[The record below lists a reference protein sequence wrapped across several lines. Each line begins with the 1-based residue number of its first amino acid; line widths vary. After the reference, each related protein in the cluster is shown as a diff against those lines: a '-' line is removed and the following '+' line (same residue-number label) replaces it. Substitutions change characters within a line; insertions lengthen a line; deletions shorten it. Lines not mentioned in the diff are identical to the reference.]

1 MIHRVFCCVLALA
14 VACGSSGGES
24 SADGVLA
31 SSVSRNGLSLTND
44 TLKQAADAIDAGHPW
59 LATVALAPIVRDAA
73 RRTPTA
79 MLLAARAAAGWDG
92 WTEVERLLKEQPWL
106 DTSFEGEGQ
115 ELLARA
121 AFARGADSLALPE
134 AQAALAHAKDANDRA
149 RRL

>member
-1 MIHRVFCCVLALA
+1 MIHRVCWCALALA
-14 VACGSSGGES
+14 VACGTSGGES

-31 SSVSRNGLSLTND
+31 SSVSQDGLSLTND
-44 TLKQAADAIDAGHPW
+44 TLKRAADAIDAGHPW
-59 LATVALAPIVRDAA
+59 LATVALAPIVRDAG

-79 MLLAARAAAGWDG
+79 TLLAARAAAGWDG
-92 WTEVERLLKEQPWL
+92 WTEVERLLKGQSWL
-106 DTSFEGEGQ
+106 DASFDGEGH

-134 AQAALAHAKDANDRA
+134 AQAALTHAKDSHARA